1 MKLLNH
7 LELNELTWRA
17 VKIENREREHP
28 KRGMEVIESSG
39 TRNHLI
45 YAKGE
50 LSDDYPLLKLENLI
64 ADLKSVD
71 IGYII
76 ASGIGS
82 FFFEPHFFRAWEDES
97 SDKARVFLAVRYVG
111 TSGTHIRG
119 FSISDLEKVSNDWGL

>member
-7 LELNELTWRA
+7 LELDELTWKA
-17 VKIENREREHP
+17 VKIENKEREHP

-39 TRNHLI
+39 TRNYLI

-50 LSDDYPLLKLENLI
+50 LSDNNPLLKLENLV
-64 ADLKSVD
+64 ADLKSVETS
-71 IGYII
+71 YVI

-82 FFFEPHFFRAWEDES
+82 FFAEPHFFRAWEDEK
-97 SDKARVFLAVRYVG
+97 SDTARVFLAIRYVG

-119 FSISDLEKVSNDWGL
+119 FYISGLEKISNDWGL